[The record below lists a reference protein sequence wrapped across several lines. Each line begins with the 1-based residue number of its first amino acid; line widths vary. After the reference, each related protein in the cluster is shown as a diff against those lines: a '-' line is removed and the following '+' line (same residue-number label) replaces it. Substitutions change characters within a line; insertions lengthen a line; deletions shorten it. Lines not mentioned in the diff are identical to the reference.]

1 MLCYPVV
8 IALPVLTMGSFWS
21 PSAGQTPVDEDKVVA
36 TVDGFAIRMSGID
49 GVRPNL
55 PPQAASYPERVV
67 TNFLITTLIDTR
79 LAAVEA
85 RRQGIDQD
93 PAVKRRIERAV
104 EQLLQNALLKK
115 AMRKKLGETQLRE
128 AYRLSLIHI

>member
-8 IALPVLTMGSFWS
+8 IALPVLTVGSFWVLL
-21 PSAGQTPVDEDKVVA
+21 AGQMPVDEDKVFA
-36 TVDGFAIRMSGID
+36 TVDGLAIRMSDID

-55 PPQAASYPERVV
+55 PPQAAQYPERVV

-79 LAAVEA
+79 LASVEA

-93 PAVKRRIERAV
+93 PAVKRRRGAT
-104 EQLLQNALLKK
+104 ASAKRT
-115 AMRKKLGETQLRE
+115 A
-128 AYRLSLIHI
+128 